1 MLRSV
6 SSALGPLVALL
17 SLALFVF
24 TMTSHSQVDAQTG
37 EGTVELVP
45 SLSTVALEDG
55 PFTVFVATD
64 GLDHRGLVEYDDD
77 RDTVPDRSVD
87 SLGLAAFEFSIAY
100 DTSLLQVVDVTPGL
114 TGLERTGR
122 NFQCLSARHEI
133 GLVSFGCVSI
143 GAEPEG
149 AQGSVTLASVVL
161 RPVGSGTSPLQL
173 EAEIAGPLGTD
184 ATDLEVRG
192 GIARIRSKQSNAP
205 GVGPGPS
212 DGVDG
217 ETGGGATTEPGSGA
231 AAGEGEPGDGA
242 NGDGSGTPADGRD
255 GAQANAG
262 AGTPIGTGN
271 GPEPALNG
279 ADGGSGEGGGF
290 SPLWWLA
297 IGGGVGAV
305 VLGGG
310 AALLLARRP

>member
-6 SSALGPLVALL
+6 PSAMGSLVALL
-17 SLALFVF
+17 SLALLVF
-24 TMTSHSQVDAQTG
+24 TMTSHSRVDAQAG

-55 PFTVFVATD
+55 PFTVFVATS

-87 SLGLAAFEFSIAY
+87 SFGLAAFEFSIAY

-122 NFQCLSARHEI
+122 NFQCLSARHEV
-133 GLVSFGCVSI
+133 GLVSFGCVSV

-184 ATDLEVRG
+184 ASDLEVRG
-192 GIARIRSKQSNAP
+192 GIARIRSKQTNAP

-217 ETGGGATTEPGSGA
+217 ANGGGPATEPDSGP
-231 AAGEGEPGDGA
+231 AAGDQEPGEGA
-242 NGDGSGTPADGRD
+242 NGDGSGTPPEGPD
-255 GAQANAG
+255 GAEASAGPATPVG
-262 AGTPIGTGN
+262 AGDAA
-271 GPEPALNG
+271 EPALGG
-279 ADGGSGEGGGF
+279 AEDASGGGSGFNATWVLVLGGAVGA
-290 SPLWWLA
+290 LV
-297 IGGGVGAV
+297 IGGGAV
-305 VLGGG
+305 
-310 AALLLARRP
+310 LLLARRP